1 MEFLMAKIELSNIS
15 HTYNPND
22 LNSTYALNP
31 FSMTWENGKRY
42 AILGPSG
49 CGKTTMLNIV
59 SGLVKPS
66 KGNIL
71 FDDNDVTNLITEERN
86 IAQVFQFP
94 VIYNTMTVYDNLAFP
109 LKCRNFSKEKIEE
122 RVKSVS
128 DTLRL
133 STFLNMPARKLTA
146 DQKQLISLGR
156 GLVRED
162 VAAVLMDEPLTVID
176 PDLKFRLRRNLK
188 EINEEYK
195 TTLVYVT
202 HDQNEAMT
210 FADNIIVMDQG
221 EIVQVGLPKDLFERP
236 KTTFVGYFIGSP
248 AMNLFE
254 TQLSSN
260 NCVEI
265 NGTIIKTNTNL
276 SKLKNNNLKLGIR
289 SEFVKVAKEETEN
302 LVEVNIQKIEDFGN
316 FKLLTAKM
324 GNLTIKSKVHR
335 ETEIPSEDVKLHI
348 PADKCCVYENSK
360 LI

>member
-1 MEFLMAKIELSNIS
+1 MAKIDLSNIS
-15 HTYNPND
+15 HSYNPND
-22 LNSTYALNP
+22 DKPIYALNP

-59 SGLVKPS
+59 SGLVKPT
-66 KGNIL
+66 KGEIL
-71 FDDNDVTNLITEERN
+71 FDEKNVTNLQTESRN
-86 IAQVFQFP
+86 ISQVFQFP

-109 LKCRNFSKEKIEE
+109 LRCRGFSNEKIEE

-128 DTLRL
+128 DTLNL
-133 STFLNMPARKLTA
+133 SSFLNSPARKLTA

-188 EINEEYK
+188 EINEQYK

-236 KTTFVGYFIGSP
+236 QTTFVGYFIGSP
-248 AMNLFE
+248 AMNIFE
-254 TQLSSN
+254 TTVCSDYEVKLNDLNIKTQSNLSS
-260 NCVEI
+260 
-265 NGTIIKTNTNL
+265 
-276 SKLKNNNLKLGIR
+276 LKDKKVKLGIR
-289 SEFVKVAKEETEN
+289 SEFIKLATNEN
-302 LVEVNIQKIEDFGN
+302 ENTLKIKLKRVEDFGN
-316 FKLLTAKM
+316 FKLLTGM
-324 GNLTIKSKVHR
+324 TGNKVIKSKVNR
-335 ETEIPSEDVKLHI
+335 EEPIPDGEVNLYF
-348 PADKCCVYENSK
+348 PPDKCCVYSDEK
-360 LI
+360 LV

>member
-1 MEFLMAKIELSNIS
+1 MAKIELSNIS
-15 HTYNPND
+15 HSYNPNEP
-22 LNSTYALNP
+22 NPIYALNP

-59 SGLVKPS
+59 SGLVKPT
-66 KGNIL
+66 KGKIL
-71 FDDNDVTNLITEERN
+71 FDDIEVTNLITEQRN

-109 LKCRNFSKEKIEE
+109 LKCRNFSKDKIEE
-122 RVKSVS
+122 RVNSVS
-128 DTLRL
+128 DTLKL
-133 STFLNMPARKLTA
+133 SSFLNSPARKLTA

-162 VAAVLMDEPLTVID
+162 VAGVLMDEPLTVID
-176 PDLKFRLRRNLK
+176 PDLKFRLRRSLK
-188 EINEEYK
+188 EINEQYK

-221 EIVQVGLPKDLFERP
+221 EIVQVGLPKELFERP

-254 TQLSSN
+254 TEIASSN
-260 NCVEI
+260 EVNI
-265 NGTIIKTNTNL
+265 GSIKIKTNTDL
-276 SKLKNNNLKLGIR
+276 SKVKNKNVKLGIR
-289 SEFVKVAKEETEN
+289 SEFIDIADNQSNNTVKVKIN
-302 LVEVNIQKIEDFGN
+302 RIEDFGN
-316 FKLLTAKM
+316 FKLLTSTLENKM
-324 GNLTIKSKVHR
+324 IKSKIDR
-335 ETEIPSEDVKLHI
+335 EKPISEGEVNLYIPPE
-348 PADKCCVYENSK
+348 KCCVYVDEK

>member
-1 MEFLMAKIELSNIS
+1 MAKIELSNIS
-15 HTYNPND
+15 HSYNPND
-22 LNSTYALNP
+22 LNPTYALNP

-66 KGNIL
+66 KGNVL

-94 VIYNTMTVYDNLAFP
+94 VIYSTMTVFDNLAFP
-109 LKCRNFSKEKIEE
+109 LRCRNFSEEKIEE

-254 TQLSSN
+254 SQLYTDNS
-260 NCVEI
+260 VKI
-265 NGTIIKTNTNL
+265 NDTTIKTNTNL
-276 SKLKNNNLKLGIR
+276 SKLKNNNIKLGIR
-289 SEFVKVAKEETEN
+289 SEFVKVAKDESEN
-302 LVEVNIQKIEDFGN
+302 LLEVNIQKIEDFGN

-324 GNLTIKSKVHR
+324 GQLTIKSKINR
-335 ETEIPSEDVKLHI
+335 EIEISNNTIKLHF
-348 PADKCCVYENSK
+348 PAEKCCVYQDNK